1 MVNAFD
7 ELRQR
12 IDKKERELLSNAD
25 TYLERNLIEM
35 DSYMRL
41 IGGRC
46 LTLNQTSEQLAV
58 TVKQSDEVQ
67 LLSYFSSQFF
77 KIRDSTLESDIP

>member
-41 IGGRC
+41 ISGRC

-77 KIRDSTLESDIP
+77 KLRDSTLESDIP